1 MFIRGG
7 PRLAL
12 LSVVTVFSPAKIN
25 LLLAVTGRR
34 ADGFHELVSVA
45 APLEYGDELTAED
58 GGPGTEDRARFTL
71 DCDAPGVPVDAG
83 NLVLRAAAAYAQAT
97 GWGGRVHF
105 QLTKRIPVG
114 AGLGGGSS
122 NAVAALRAL
131 GRLGGAPLPESKLA
145 ELAAALGSDCPL
157 FLHRGPVVMRGRG
170 EKVEALPEAAARRLR
185 GRRVLVFKP
194 SFGIATAWAY
204 QQMAARGTDYV
215 PAAGAERQLA
225 EWVGSDAPAEQLLAN
240 NMEAVAF
247 EKYVGLPALLEILR
261 EEFGLAPRLS
271 GSGSAC
277 FALLG
282 EKQAAEPILARIR
295 DCWGTGAFAVAT
307 RLA

>member
-12 LSVVTVFSPAKIN
+12 LSVVTVFSPAKVN

-34 ADGFHELVSVA
+34 ADGFHELVSVT
-45 APLEYGDELTAED
+45 APLEFGDELTAED
-58 GGPGTEDRARFTL
+58 GGQGKEDRPRFTL
-71 DCDAPGVPVDAG
+71 ECGAPGVPVDAG

-97 GWGGRVHF
+97 GWGGRVQF
-105 QLTKRIPVG
+105 KLTKRIPVG

-131 GRLGGAPLPESKLA
+131 GQLSGAPLPEGKLA

-157 FLHRGPVVMRGRG
+157 FLHRAPVVMRGRG
-170 EKVEALPEAAARRLR
+170 EKVDPLPEAAARRLR

-204 QQMAARGTDYV
+204 QRMAARGTDYA
-215 PAAGAERQLA
+215 PAAGVERRLA

-247 EKYVGLPALLEILR
+247 EKYVGLPVLMESLR
-261 EEFGLAPRLS
+261 ADFGLAPRMS

-277 FALLG
+277 LALLG
-282 EKQAAEPILARIR
+282 EKQAAEPIVARIR
-295 DCWGTGAFAVAT
+295 DCWGAAAFAVVT